1 MKAKEN
7 IRIWFEFYKLA
18 INENRFKKEIDNSKD
33 YYFDWGNVK
42 DTKFDYWWNEH
53 KNLFDEVT
61 IREIDQVD
69 SDKSAI
75 YLKVPLGLPITD
87 LTNRFVEI
95 VKDRQSKLRKVETK
109 AKGVAVAKYS
119 LTVGSEFRADRNNH
133 ALMIYRDVFLKN
145 DRPPINTK
153 FLEKVKKFYETR
165 KATKFKKVPV
175 SFASFDPTDE
185 NEGIVRTCR
194 RYIKDAE
201 KLMLA
206 AAKGDFP
213 GKD

>member
-1 MKAKEN
+1 
-7 IRIWFEFYKLA
+7 
-18 INENRFKKEIDNSKD
+18 
-33 YYFDWGNVK
+33 
-42 DTKFDYWWNEH
+42 
-53 KNLFDEVT
+53 
-61 IREIDQVD
+61 
-69 SDKSAI
+69 
-75 YLKVPLGLPITD
+75 
-87 LTNRFVEI
+87 
-95 VKDRQSKLRKVETK
+95 
-109 AKGVAVAKYS
+109 
-119 LTVGSEFRADRNNH
+119 
-133 ALMIYRDVFLKN
+133 MIYRDVFLKN

-165 KATKFKKVPV
+165 RATKFKKVPV